1 MALDETLNQ
10 DLLKSLWFWISLSI
24 RTQYFPVDILG
35 IGFGICVLAKVSGST
50 RQPCSPILFKLWT
63 SKSISVLKICMYSNV
78 AMFLG
83 TEDKAFRGYAGIFN
97 VSHSC
102 LKV

>member
-1 MALDETLNQ
+1 MAPDKTLNQ

-24 RTQYFPVDILG
+24 RTQEDAELECIWCSEPPP
-35 IGFGICVLAKVSGST
+35 ATT
-50 RQPCSPILFKLWT
+50 RQPCLANSLI
-63 SKSISVLKICMYSNV
+63 LKIGSSDDLVHWIFWYSNV

-97 VSHSC
+97 VSNSC
-102 LKV
+102 LKD